1 MSNEEAEK
9 NFWVTIITSILFA
22 VFGGYLL
29 YQLNTTYLIIARCLN
44 VITLLVALFGLF
56 KYFTRKDKEKKID
69 INIIYGIMA
78 FIVTLVLFFKP
89 LIIENF
95 VPLAIGIIMF
105 VTLMLKLGYLK
116 QVRKDQKKDFGVCL
130 LIFILM
136 IVLSILIVLNP
147 MEDVLNINQSMGMII
162 IFYSILDIIMSY
174 LFKNNID

>member
-1 MSNEEAEK
+1 
-9 NFWVTIITSILFA
+9 
-22 VFGGYLL
+22 
-29 YQLNTTYLIIARCLN
+29 
-44 VITLLVALFGLF
+44 
-56 KYFTRKDKEKKID
+56 
-69 INIIYGIMA
+69 MA

-95 VPLAIGIIMF
+95 VPLAISIIMF

>member
-1 MSNEEAEK
+1 MSHEEAEK

-29 YQLNTTYLIIARCLN
+29 YQPNTTYLIIARCLT
-44 VITLLVALFGLF
+44 VITLLVALFGIF
-56 KYFTRKDKEKKID
+56 KYFTRQNKEKKVD

-78 FIVTLVLFFKP
+78 FIVTLVLFFNP
-89 LIIENF
+89 GIISNF
-95 VPLAIGIIMF
+95 IPLAIGIIM
-105 VTLMLKLGYLK
+105 LISLLLKLGYLK
-116 QVRKDQKKDFGVCL
+116 QVSKNEKKDFGTCL

-147 MEDVLNINQSMGMII
+147 MKEVLNINQSMGMII
-162 IFYSILDIIMSY
+162 IFYSILDIIMCY